1 MSNQVIKKIR
11 AKYQHIPD
19 MTGFL
24 REMEE
29 AGVTL
34 DELAREMGWSNRELM
49 RVIHLREAFIPS
61 PDNAALSQGEAITCA
76 LGWDDEP
83 PSKRELLEQLLK
95 EIRQIRADVAA
106 TAAEMHAT
114 QRKTAQILSRWDSDG
129 LPSVGRTM

>member
-34 DELAREMGWSNRELM
+34 DELAREMGWSNRDIM
-49 RVIHLREAFIPS
+49 QAVHLGEAFIPS
-61 PDNAALSQGEAITCA
+61 PDNAALSQGEVITCA
-76 LGWDDEP
+76 PGWDDEP
-83 PSKRELLEQLLK
+83 PSKRELLEQIL
-95 EIRQIRADVAA
+95 
-106 TAAEMHAT
+106 AE
-114 QRKTAQILSRWDSDG
+114 QRKTTELLGTWVTKG
-129 LPSVGRTM
+129 L